1 MNANIAIHP
10 KSLIRYHWLIGLL
23 ILPVLFHIILF
34 KGPAANLS
42 AVEIPM
48 SLLIGPAV
56 SVPPPVAEVSNQPLA
71 SSVLDDTFDHNF
83 EYFGEVD
90 ADYADITPEYDAVE
104 ISQILASVER
114 LIIESFETLE
124 AFEDETDR
132 IETKKT
138 LSTPKKPGPEDRF
151 IAIIMRAARKYKVD
165 PTIIKAIIKAES
177 GYNPKAVSNRG
188 ARGLMQLMPKTAES
202 LGVEDSFCPEQNI
215 LGGVK
220 YFKQLLN
227 QFDGDTRLAL
237 AAYNAGSR
245 KVRKY
250 KGIPPFKTTR
260 IFIKKVFEYHQE
272 YQQQITD
279 NG

>member
-1 MNANIAIHP
+1 MKANIAIHP
-10 KSLIRYHWLIGLL
+10 KSLIRYQWLIGLL

-34 KGPAANLS
+34 RGLAANLS

-56 SVPPPVAEVSNQPLA
+56 SVPQPMAEVSNQPLA

-83 EYFGEVD
+83 EHFEEVD
-90 ADYADITPEYDAVE
+90 ADYADTTPEYDAVQ
-104 ISQILASVER
+104 ISLFVASVER
-114 LIIESFETLE
+114 LILESLDSFQK
-124 AFEDETDR
+124 ETDA

-151 IAIIMRAARKYKVD
+151 ISIIMHAARKYKVD
-165 PTIIKAIIKAES
+165 PAIIKAIIKAES
-177 GYNPKAVSNRG
+177 GYNPKAVSHRG

-227 QFDGDTRLAL
+227 QFNDDTKLAL

-260 IFIKKVFEYHQE
+260 LYIKKVFEYHQE
-272 YQQQITD
+272 YQQQIPE

>member
-138 LSTPKKPGPEDRF
+138 LSTPKKPGSEDRF